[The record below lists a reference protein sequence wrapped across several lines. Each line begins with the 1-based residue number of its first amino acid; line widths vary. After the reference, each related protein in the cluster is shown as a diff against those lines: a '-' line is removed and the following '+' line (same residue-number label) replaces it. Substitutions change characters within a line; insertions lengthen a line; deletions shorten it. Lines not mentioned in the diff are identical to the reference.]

1 MRIVKSIT
9 YILVIY
15 ILITNLTF
23 AQIKNT
29 IIAKVGNQIITS
41 LDVENEVKAILILT
55 KTEVNREN
63 IEKIKKKSIQS
74 LIRKSIKKIEIE
86 KYNIKDFSIIELEN
100 YSKNMAENLNVSTSD
115 LKKIFL
121 KNNIDYDLYIY
132 NYKKD
137 LLWNTLI
144 FQLYNSKIN
153 LNHIKIENILKRE
166 IDKDRVFK
174 EFNLSEIEIPLDKN
188 EDYISGIYNSI
199 KINGFDVTVQKYSI
213 SESAINNG
221 SIGWVS
227 EKSLNRIFLNVIN
240 NLNVNDVSKPIKHL
254 ESQVIFKL
262 NDIKINKSEEIDLKK
277 LKENIV
283 FQMKNEKLNLYSRSH
298 FTNVKNQT
306 LVDFK

>member
-1 MRIVKSIT
+1 MRIVRSIT

-15 ILITNLTF
+15 ILISNLTF

-100 YSKNMAENLNVSTSD
+100 YSKNMAKNLNVSTSD

-121 KNNIDYDLYIY
+121 ENNIDYDLYID
-132 NYKKD
+132 NYKTD

-153 LNHIKIENILKRE
+153 LNPIEIENILKRE

-227 EKSLNRIFLNVIN
+227 EKSLNRIFLSVIN

-262 NDIKINKSEEIDLKK
+262 NDIKVNKSGEVDLKK

>member
-1 MRIVKSIT
+1 MRIVRSIT

-15 ILITNLTF
+15 ILISNLTF

-100 YSKNMAENLNVSTSD
+100 YSKNMAKNLNVSTSD

-121 KNNIDYDLYIY
+121 ENNIDYDLYID
-132 NYKKD
+132 NYKTD

-153 LNHIKIENILKRE
+153 LNPIEIENILKRE

-188 EDYISGIYNSI
+188 EDYISEIYNSI

-227 EKSLNRIFLNVIN
+227 EKSLNRIFLSVIN

-262 NDIKINKSEEIDLKK
+262 NDIKVNKSGEVDLKK

>member
-1 MRIVKSIT
+1 MRIVRSIT

-100 YSKNMAENLNVSTSD
+100 YSKNMAKNLNVSTSD

-121 KNNIDYDLYIY
+121 KNNIDYDLYID
-132 NYKKD
+132 NYKTD

-153 LNHIKIENILKRE
+153 LNPIEIENILKRE

-199 KINGFDVTVQKYSI
+199 KINGFDVTVRKYSI

-262 NDIKINKSEEIDLKK
+262 NDIKVNKSEEVDLKK
-277 LKENIV
+277 LKESIV

-306 LVDFK
+306 LVDLK

>member
-1 MRIVKSIT
+1 M
-9 YILVIY
+9 
-15 ILITNLTF
+15 
-23 AQIKNT
+23 
-29 IIAKVGNQIITS
+29 
-41 LDVENEVKAILILT
+41 
-55 KTEVNREN
+55 
-63 IEKIKKKSIQS
+63 
-74 LIRKSIKKIEIE
+74 
-86 KYNIKDFSIIELEN
+86 
-100 YSKNMAENLNVSTSD
+100 
-115 LKKIFL
+115 
-121 KNNIDYDLYIY
+121 
-132 NYKKD
+132 
-137 LLWNTLI
+137 
-144 FQLYNSKIN
+144 
-153 LNHIKIENILKRE
+153 
-166 IDKDRVFK
+166 
-174 EFNLSEIEIPLDKN
+174 
-188 EDYISGIYNSI
+188 
-199 KINGFDVTVQKYSI
+199 QKYSI

>member
-1 MRIVKSIT
+1 MRIVRSIT

-15 ILITNLTF
+15 ILISNLTF

-100 YSKNMAENLNVSTSD
+100 YSKNMAKNLNVSTSD

-121 KNNIDYDLYIY
+121 ENNIDYDLYID
-132 NYKKD
+132 NYKTD

-153 LNHIKIENILKRE
+153 LNPIEIENILKRE

-227 EKSLNRIFLNVIN
+227 EKSLNRIFLSVIN

-262 NDIKINKSEEIDLKK
+262 NDIKVNKSGEFDLKK

>member
-1 MRIVKSIT
+1 MRIVRSIT

-100 YSKNMAENLNVSTSD
+100 YSKNMAKNLNVSTSD

-121 KNNIDYDLYIY
+121 KNNIDYDLYID
-132 NYKKD
+132 NYKTD
-137 LLWNTLI
+137 L
-144 FQLYNSKIN
+144 
-153 LNHIKIENILKRE
+153 
-166 IDKDRVFK
+166 
-174 EFNLSEIEIPLDKN
+174 
-188 EDYISGIYNSI
+188 
-199 KINGFDVTVQKYSI
+199 
-213 SESAINNG
+213 
-221 SIGWVS
+221 
-227 EKSLNRIFLNVIN
+227 
-240 NLNVNDVSKPIKHL
+240 
-254 ESQVIFKL
+254 
-262 NDIKINKSEEIDLKK
+262 
-277 LKENIV
+277 
-283 FQMKNEKLNLYSRSH
+283 
-298 FTNVKNQT
+298 
-306 LVDFK
+306 